1 MAIDVGKHKKKVTD
15 NKPSINLVPFIDIL
29 FTIMIF
35 LVVTSNFSATD
46 VQTDDSDIVD
56 DASGKPNVTDVS
68 GDAEYYVMPVANL
81 HKVTVNGQ
89 DRSDAIAGSAVGVQA
104 RVIEIIKKRCAY
116 GRIVDRGRNTI
127 SCRYI
132 ACVQDLVYAKS
143 STRDHH
149 CFF

>member
-1 MAIDVGKHKKKVTD
+1 MAIDVKKHKKKVLD
-15 NKPSINLVPFIDIL
+15 QKPSINLVPFIDIL

-46 VQTDDSDIVD
+46 VQTDDADVAE

-68 GDAEYYVMPVANL
+68 GDQEYYVMPVANL

-104 RVIEIIKKRCAY
+104 RVIDEGEVTIKPGEIVITTPPGVPPELA
-116 GRIVDRGRNTI
+116 
-127 SCRYI
+127 
-132 ACVQDLVYAKS
+132 VQ
-143 STRDHH
+143 RPEI
-149 CFF
+149 

>member
-1 MAIDVGKHKKKVTD
+1 MALDVGKHKKKVLG

-46 VQTDDSDIVD
+46 VQADDSDVVS
-56 DASGKPNVTDVS
+56 DATGKPNVTDVS
-68 GDAEYYVMPVANL
+68 GDQEYYVVPVANL

-104 RVIEIIKKRCAY
+104 RVIDEGQVTIKPGEIVITTPP
-116 GRIVDRGRNTI
+116 GI
-127 SCRYI
+127 SVEQ
-132 ACVQDLVYAKS
+132 AVQRPEL
-143 STRDHH
+143 
-149 CFF
+149 

>member
-1 MAIDVGKHKKKVTD
+1 MAIDIGRHKKKVSD

-46 VQTDDSDIVD
+46 VQTDDSDVVD

-68 GDAEYYVMPVANL
+68 GDQEYYVVPVANL

-89 DRSDAIAGSAVGVQA
+89 DRSDAISGGAVGVQA
-104 RVIEIIKKRCAY
+104 KVIDEGQVTIKPGEIVITTPA
-116 GRIVDRGRNTI
+116 GITPDV
-127 SCRYI
+127 
-132 ACVQDLVYAKS
+132 AVQ
-143 STRDHH
+143 RP
-149 CFF
+149 

>member
-1 MAIDVGKHKKKVTD
+1 MAIDIRRHKKKILSQ
-15 NKPSINLVPFIDIL
+15 KPSINLVPFIDIL

-46 VQTDDSDIVD
+46 VQADDSKVVE
-56 DASGKPNVTDVS
+56 DAAGKPNVTDVS

-104 RVIEIIKKRCAY
+104 KVIDEGKIEIKPGQI
-116 GRIVDRGRNTI
+116 TI
-127 SCRYI
+127 TTPPGMSPDM
-132 ACVQDLVYAKS
+132 AVQRPEL
-143 STRDHH
+143 
-149 CFF
+149 